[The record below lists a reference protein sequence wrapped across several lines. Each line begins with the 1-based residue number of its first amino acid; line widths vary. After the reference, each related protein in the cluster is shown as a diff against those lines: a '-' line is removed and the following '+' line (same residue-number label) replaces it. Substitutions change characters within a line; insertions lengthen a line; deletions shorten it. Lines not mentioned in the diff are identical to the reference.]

1 MGINFDDV
9 CQLEKTTIKK
19 GDRWIYVAD
28 FNIKHEGNKLKSTD
42 RIDVEIKDL
51 KQLTNQGA
59 KTAILAHKGRFKDK
73 DNEDLDFIV
82 PCLSEKLGTK
92 VKYFS
97 ENNTENAVNFVKEL
111 KPGQVAIMGNTRFHE
126 GEEKNNP
133 ELAEQFAELSD
144 FVAVGGFGKAHREH
158 ASNVGILEHL
168 PGYAARN
175 QLKEMML
182 LAPWAGKDE
191 KKYSVAVLGGIKKEK
206 IITGLE
212 GFTKIYDAIIPGGIV
227 MNTILKVLGY
237 KVGDSIISD
246 GGKSFEGNVEKI
258 LKEYDFDKK
267 SKILHP
273 KENSQRMAEI
283 YLPETVIIADK
294 EWNSE
299 IAGNKKWNSKT
310 RYISDN
316 SHFPAGYP
324 TVDFEL
330 SYAMKSSLNRL
341 VKEGGRII
349 IAGTPSIYTE
359 GFKFSTGSILNI
371 MKSNKEIKG
380 IVLGGDTAAELEYEP
395 FSTGGGSALY
405 FVVNGTTPVFEA
417 LKANKKREEKKAAK
431 HS

>member
-9 CQLEKTTIKK
+9 CQLEKINIEEGKK
-19 GDRWIYVAD
+19 WVYIAD

-42 RIDVEIKDL
+42 RIDVEIDDL
-51 KQLTNQGA
+51 KQLMNQGA

-82 PCLSEKLGTK
+82 PCLSEKLGTN
-92 VKYFS
+92 VKYFP

-133 ELAEQFAELSD
+133 KLAEQFAELSD

-158 ASNVGILEHL
+158 ASNVGILEYL
-168 PGYAARN
+168 PGYATRS
-175 QLKEMML
+175 QLREMML
-182 LAPWAGKDE
+182 LSPWAGKDE

-212 GFTKIYDAIIPGGIV
+212 GFSKIYDAVIPGGIV

-237 KVGDSIISD
+237 EIGDSIISD

-273 KENSQRMAEI
+273 KENSERRAEI
-283 YLPETVIIADK
+283 YLPETVIIAYNDEDK
-294 EWNSE
+294 GWNSE
-299 IAGNKKWNSKT
+299 T
-310 RYISDN
+310 RNISDN

-330 SYAMKSSLNRL
+330 SDAMKSSLGKLAN
-341 VKEGGRII
+341 EGGRII

-359 GFKFSTGSILNI
+359 GFKSSTDPILDI
-371 MKSNKEIKG
+371 MKNNKDKIKG
-380 IVLGGDTAAELEYEP
+380 IVLGGDSAAELKYEP

-417 LKANKKREEKKAAK
+417 LKANKKRF
-431 HS
+431 S